1 MIEASVKT
9 EIAEQLDSLPYDLQR
24 RVLDFARV
32 LALSQPKGVPG
43 KQLLDFAGAIKRDDL
58 EAMTQAIEEGCERI
72 NPDEW

>member
-1 MIEASVKT
+1 MIDASVKT
-9 EIAEQLDSLPYDLQR
+9 EIAEQLDSLSYDLQR

-32 LALSQPKGVPG
+32 LAFSQPKGVPG
-43 KQLLDFAGAIKRDDL
+43 KQLLDFAGAIERDDL